1 MNPAF
6 LRVLV
11 IAPADRCNAIRDAF
25 LVRGRCRLSVVT
37 SYRDLFNIPKQQSFE
52 LAILHEMLSIGEFRD
67 SSAHIRRTWPY
78 AKILVICEEA
88 EVLDD
93 PLYDDWIAPSDPPD
107 VLLAVIERLI
117 VSGRKRRRALGNQQL
132 ALQSSLR

>member
-25 LVRGRCRLSVVT
+25 LDRGRCLLSLVT
-37 SYRDLFNIPKQQSFE
+37 NYRDLFNTPRQQSFE
-52 LAILHEMLSIGEFRD
+52 LAILHEMISLHDFRD
-67 SSAHIRRTWPY
+67 SSAHIRRTWPC
-78 AKILVICEEA
+78 AKILVICAEA

-93 PLYDDWIAPSDPPD
+93 PSYDDWIAPSDPPD
-107 VLLAVIERLI
+107 TLLETIERLI
-117 VSGRKRRRALGNQQL
+117 VGGEKSGGAPSDQQL
-132 ALQSSLR
+132 ALQSSSR

>member
-25 LVRGRCRLSVVT
+25 LQRGRCRLSVRT
-37 SYRDLFNIPKQQSFE
+37 SYSELFNIPKQESFQI
-52 LAILHEMLSIGEFRD
+52 AIIHEMLSLSEFRD
-67 SSAHIRRTWPY
+67 SSAHIRRTWPC
-78 AKILVICEEA
+78 AKIVVICADA

-93 PLYDDWIAPSDPPD
+93 PLYDDWIALSDPPD
-107 VLLAVIERLI
+107 VLLATIERLI
-117 VSGRKRRRALGNQQL
+117 VCGRRRRRMPDYQQL
-132 ALQSSLR
+132 ALQSSPR

>member
-1 MNPAF
+1 MKPAF

-25 LVRGRCRLSVVT
+25 QQRGRCRLSAVT
-37 SYRDLFNIPKQQSFE
+37 SYRDLFNIPRQESFE
-52 LAILHEMLSIGEFRD
+52 LAILHEMLSIRDLRD
-67 SSAHIRRTWPY
+67 SSAHIRRTWPG
-78 AKILVICEEA
+78 AKIVVICAQA

-93 PLYDDWIAPSDPPD
+93 PLYDERIAPSDPPD
-107 VLLAVIERLI
+107 ALLATIERLM
-117 VSGRKRRRALGNQQL
+117 VSGRKRRRALSNQQL